1 MANITT
7 KKALRCAVCGKES
20 DQQIVLSRYI
30 ADTGLDQKPVPFTLP
45 FTLECPH
52 CHYAA
57 DDLSAPASEDVCAYV
72 RSAGYQESALRQQDT
87 WLRRLENAA
96 KIAGCQQK
104 WAEASYRWLI
114 AAWYCEE
121 HDLPARAKEDRERS
135 VQMDEAVP
143 NLSLT
148 PAQMLT
154 YIDSL
159 RQLGRFTQAEQ
170 MAVPMEPEFVRL
182 LGAEHLLT
190 KILRRVIELVR
201 AGDAAPHLVSEVS

>member
-1 MANITT
+1 MSNITT
-7 KKALRCAVCGKES
+7 ETLRCAVCGKES
-20 DQQIVLSRYI
+20 DQRIVLSHYT
-30 ADTGLDQKPVPFTLP
+30 ADTFLDQKPAPSVLP

-57 DDLSAPASEDVCAYV
+57 DDLSAPVSEETRAYI
-72 RSAGYQESALRQQDT
+72 RSTEYQEQALRQQDT

-96 KIAGCQQK
+96 TIAEHQQK
-104 WAEASYRWLI
+104 WAEASYRWLV
-114 AAWYCEE
+114 AAWYCED
-121 HDLPARAKEDRERS
+121 HALAAQARADRERS

-143 NLSLT
+143 NLGLT

-159 RQLGRFTQAEQ
+159 RQLGRFTRAEQ
-170 MAVPMEPEFVRL
+170 VAVPLEPEFVRL

-190 KILRRVIELVR
+190 KILRRITELVR
-201 AGDAAPHLVSEVS
+201 AGDAAPHLVSEVK